1 MSLPRIR
8 SLARRVLSAHLY
20 ERVSTDVVGPIRRLR
35 DRWPRPPLSNAALA
49 ALVTRMA
56 RTGEGTDEC
65 LKQGSLPL
73 PVHFY
78 SPVPNLDDLERR
90 RVWTR
95 RSELAGIAFSPES
108 QVAYL
113 RTLGRQYGGE
123 CAWPAVSAGGSQVFF
138 TENGAFGFGCAAAAH
153 CIVRERKPRRVLEI
167 GSGNSS
173 LVLSAALERNTQ
185 EGAPAAEYTVVD
197 PYPSAL
203 LQGGQRPPT
212 EVVAKRVETLEP
224 QFFAGL
230 ERNDIL
236 FIDSGHTV
244 RIGGDVNF
252 LILDVLPRLRPGV
265 LVHFHDIGLP
275 YEYPKAYAT
284 TPSFRMLWTEAY
296 LLQAFLACNDSYDV
310 LLALA
315 YLMVDRAPDFRA
327 AFPMYDP
334 AQHVSVSGSFW
345 IARR

>member
-1 MSLPRIR
+1 MSHPCIR
-8 SLARRVLSAHLY
+8 NLARRALSPRVY
-20 ERVSTDVVGPIRRLR
+20 ERVSRHVVGPLTRLAARRPSRRLSS
-35 DRWPRPPLSNAALA
+35 LELA
-49 ALVTRMA
+49 AIVTRMA

-65 LKQGSLPL
+65 LRQGSLPL

-78 SPVPNLDDLERR
+78 SPVPDLDDLARR
-90 RVWTR
+90 EVWAR
-95 RSELAGIAFSPES
+95 RSGLAGIAFSPES

-113 RTLGRQYGGE
+113 RTLGQQYGGE
-123 CAWPAVSAGGSQVFF
+123 CAWPAASIGDAGVFF
-138 TENGAFGFGCAAAAH
+138 TENSSFSFGCAAASH
-153 CIVRERKPRRVLEI
+153 CIIRERRPRRVVEI

-173 LVLSAALERNTQ
+173 LVLSAALQRNAE

-197 PYPSAL
+197 PYPSPL
-203 LQGGQRPPT
+203 LQGVKQPPT
-212 EVVAKRVETLEP
+212 EVVAKRVELLEP
-224 QFFAGL
+224 QFFGRL
-230 ERNDIL
+230 ERNDVL

-252 LILDVLPRLRPGV
+252 LILDVLPLLKPGV

-275 YEYPKAYAT
+275 YEYPRAYAT
-284 TPSFRMLWTEAY
+284 NPSFRMLWTEAY
-296 LLQAFLACNDSYDV
+296 LLQAFLACNHSFDV

-327 AFPMYDP
+327 AFPLYDP
-334 AQHVSVSGSFW
+334 SKHVSVSGSFW

>member
-1 MSLPRIR
+1 MSVSRMR
-8 SLARRVLSAHLY
+8 DLARRVLPPCVY
-20 ERVSTDVVGPIRRLR
+20 DRVSMYVIGPIRQLRERRLR
-35 DRWPRPPLSNAALA
+35 RRLSSSAMA

-78 SPVPNLDDLERR
+78 SPVPNLDDLEQRG
-90 RVWTR
+90 VWAR
-95 RSELAGIAFSPES
+95 RSELAGIAFSSES

-123 CAWPAVSAGGSQVFF
+123 CAWPASSTGEGRVFF
-138 TENGAFGFGCAAAAH
+138 TENGYFSFGCAAAAH

-185 EGAPAAEYTVVD
+185 EGTPAAEYTVVD
-197 PYPSAL
+197 PYPSPL
-203 LQGGQRPPT
+203 LQGGQRLPT
-212 EVVAKRVETLEP
+212 EVVAKRVEVLEP
-224 QFFAGL
+224 RFFDCL
-230 ERNDIL
+230 ERNDVL

-275 YEYPKAYAT
+275 YEYPKVYAADARY
-284 TPSFRMLWTEAY
+284 RMLWTEAY

-315 YLMVDRAPDFRA
+315 YLMSDRTPDFRA
-327 AFPMYDP
+327 AFPSYDP
-334 AQHVSVSGSFW
+334 ARHVAVSGSFW

>member
-1 MSLPRIR
+1 MSFPRIR
-8 SLARRVLSAHLY
+8 NLARRVLPPRVY
-20 ERVSTDVVGPIRRLR
+20 ERISRDVVGPIRRLR
-35 DRWPRPPLSNAALA
+35 ERRLSRRLSSSVLA

-78 SPVPNLDDLERR
+78 SPVPDLDDLERR
-90 RVWTR
+90 GVWAR
-95 RSELAGIAFSPES
+95 RSDLAGIAFSPES

-123 CAWPAVSAGGSQVFF
+123 CAWPAASTGEAQVFF
-138 TENGAFGFGCAAAAH
+138 TENGCFSFGCAAATH

-197 PYPSAL
+197 PYPSPL
-203 LQGGQRPPT
+203 LQGGQGPPT
-212 EVVAKRVETLEP
+212 EVVAKRVELLEP
-224 QFFAGL
+224 QFFARL
-230 ERNDIL
+230 ERNDVL

-252 LILDVLPRLRPGV
+252 LILEVLPRLKPGV

-275 YEYPKAYAT
+275 YEYPKVYAT
-284 TPSFRMLWTEAY
+284 NASFRMLWTEAY
-296 LLQAFLACNDSYDV
+296 LLQAFMACNDSFDV

-315 YLMVDRAPDFRA
+315 YLMVDRASDFRA

-334 AQHVSVSGSFW
+334 TLLESVSGSFW